1 MTAIAIETRGLT
13 RRYRGATALDDVTLD
28 IHENIIT
35 GLLGRN
41 GAGKTTLMSLI
52 TAQDQPSSGT
62 LRVSGHASFE
72 NAEICE
78 RMCFV
83 RDNQRYP
90 DDYKLR
96 HAIRAA
102 RIAYPGWSQPLADRL
117 IELFRIPAKTVVKKF
132 SRGQLSALGIVI
144 GLASRAPITFFDEPY
159 LGLDATAR
167 AIFYDELL
175 RDYAEHPR
183 TIVLSTHL
191 IDEMDRLLERV
202 IVLDQGRVV
211 KHEDVDVLRA
221 SAFQV
226 SGRTEA
232 VAAFTAS
239 RNVLSRRTIGGLA
252 SAVIEGTLTAADRGA
267 AASQNLDLGAVSLQ
281 DLVAAYGFVDT
292 AAEHGGS
299 GSNVSGP
306 EVSENPANRRGRK
319 ERSAA

>member
-28 IHENIIT
+28 IHKNVIT

-52 TAQDQPSSGT
+52 TAQDQPSSGV
-62 LRVSGHASFE
+62 LRVDGHEPFE

-144 GLASRAPITFFDEPY
+144 GLAARAPITFFDEPY

-167 AIFYDELL
+167 TIFYDELL

-211 KHEDVDVLRA
+211 KHDDVDELRA

-226 SGRTEA
+226 SGRAEA
-232 VAAFTAS
+232 LESFVAG
-239 RNVLSRRTIGGLA
+239 RQVLSRRSIGGLA
-252 SAVIEGTLTAADRGA
+252 TAVIEGSLSAEDRGTAAN
-267 AASQNLDLGAVSLQ
+267 QNLDLSAVSLQ
-281 DLVAAYGFVDT
+281 ELVAAYGFVDT
-292 AAEHGGS
+292 GAASAAEFGS
-299 GSNVSGP
+299 DPASP
-306 EVSENPANRRGRK
+306 TDHPANTRGRK